1 MLKLKLSI
9 QKLFALRNITL
20 QDFIRNKIK
29 SSTTQK
35 LVSIVCLSLCSNL
48 SHQRP
53 SRAQGVARNGRSRP
67 KGDAE

>member
-9 QKLFALRNITL
+9 QKLRNITL
-20 QDFIRNKIK
+20 QDFTRNKIK